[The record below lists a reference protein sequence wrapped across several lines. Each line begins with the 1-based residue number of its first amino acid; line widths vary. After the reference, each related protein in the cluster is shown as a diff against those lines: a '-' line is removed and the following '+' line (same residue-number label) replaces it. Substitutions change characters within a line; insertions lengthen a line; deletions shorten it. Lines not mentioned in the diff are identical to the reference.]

1 MLRLLGK
8 NLLSRCIGMHMELPL
23 PIWMNSY
30 QSLSYMGREHYSS
43 RPVLA
48 GSWSRTCTPRWWYLG
63 RKLPVCTT
71 VGQFRFSSGSVT
83 EGSASHNFIIPTDNK
98 YSVFKFLPSL
108 TSSPLSFAYLGQE
121 TGFLAKHLHQC
132 RNYHSP
138 QPANE
143 LLLEVSTESVVVE
156 LGLGLQI
163 FWLIICQV
171 SCSKK
176 NSHCVHC
183 CTYRTEPG

>member
-1 MLRLLGK
+1 M
-8 NLLSRCIGMHMELPL
+8 
-23 PIWMNSY
+23 
-30 QSLSYMGREHYSS
+30 
-43 RPVLA
+43 
-48 GSWSRTCTPRWWYLG
+48 
-63 RKLPVCTT
+63 CTT

-163 FWLIICQV
+163 F
-171 SCSKK
+171 
-176 NSHCVHC
+176 
-183 CTYRTEPG
+183 